1 MGVYV
6 TQDWNLEKG
15 KMVSNTPFDAYQS
28 HENEGKGPPK
38 MKSLIFAWNF
48 WEFWL
53 NGEHSYYEWDR
64 KTGSNNHCSNNY

>member
-38 MKSLIFAWNF
+38 M
-48 WEFWL
+48 
-53 NGEHSYYEWDR
+53 
-64 KTGSNNHCSNNY
+64 